1 MAGSPCVGKI
11 SQHGVCTWSPSIYL
25 SQDFVICHPRASRSM
40 LPVYRIPMRDVVVS
54 DASCFITYDLAKR
67 EEDISKFGQMWV
79 TFPEC
84 INFFASFFLSEDFS
98 VFFSTKDFAQSSI
111 FCLCCMFAPYSLGC
125 VSLLNQ
131 RLNPIFKFPKSPSLS
146 FPTPNS

>member
-1 MAGSPCVGKI
+1 
-11 SQHGVCTWSPSIYL
+11 
-25 SQDFVICHPRASRSM
+25 
-40 LPVYRIPMRDVVVS
+40 MRDVVVS

-98 VFFSTKDFAQSSI
+98 VFFFQQKISHKVLF
-111 FCLCCMFAPYSLGC
+111 FVCVVCLHPI
-125 VSLLNQ
+125 
-131 RLNPIFKFPKSPSLS
+131 RLAVFLC
-146 FPTPNS
+146 